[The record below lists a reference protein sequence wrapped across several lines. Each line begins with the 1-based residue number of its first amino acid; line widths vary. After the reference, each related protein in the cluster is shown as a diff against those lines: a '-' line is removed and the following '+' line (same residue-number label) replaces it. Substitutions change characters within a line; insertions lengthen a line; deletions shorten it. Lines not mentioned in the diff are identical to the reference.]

1 MKSKTLGVYKV
12 ILVTL
17 ITSISITGV
26 SFLDNKI
33 WNLVMLGLGM
43 VTYAIVGIM
52 FSLGLISGRNAGKEA
67 YSAVFIMLILIG
79 YFVYQGIVRLQE
91 WIISWSPIMKVVV
104 PVSML
109 IMIAGTL
116 IIMFYS
122 RQMDAD

>member
-1 MKSKTLGVYKV
+1 MKSKTLSVYKV

-52 FSLGLISGRNAGKEA
+52 FSLGLISGRNAGKES
-67 YSAVFIMLILIG
+67 YSAVFIILILIG

-109 IMIAGTL
+109 IMIAGTTIL
-116 IIMFYS
+116 MFYS

>member
-1 MKSKTLGVYKV
+1 MPLLESC
-12 ILVTL
+12 
-17 ITSISITGV
+17 
-26 SFLDNKI
+26 FLWVLFPVETPEK
-33 WNLVMLGLGM
+33 
-43 VTYAIVGIM
+43 
-52 FSLGLISGRNAGKEA
+52 RP
-67 YSAVFIMLILIG
+67 YSAVFIILILIG

-116 IIMFYS
+116 LMFYS

>member
-67 YSAVFIMLILIG
+67 YSAVFIILILIG

-109 IMIAGTL
+109 IMIAGTTIL
-116 IIMFYS
+116 MFYS